1 MYDSDLIKVQGLD
14 DAVVGVVESYEGQK
28 LAYDYDKC
36 IEIFQK
42 QGMSLDMAREYFDFN
57 VVGNYVGV
65 KSPVFLFKDTLKNIE
80 DLI

>member
-14 DAVVGVVESYEGQK
+14 DAVVGVVETYEGQK

-36 IEIFQK
+36 IKIYQK

-65 KSPVFLFKDTLKNIE
+65 KSPVFLYKDTLKNIE
-80 DLI
+80 NLI